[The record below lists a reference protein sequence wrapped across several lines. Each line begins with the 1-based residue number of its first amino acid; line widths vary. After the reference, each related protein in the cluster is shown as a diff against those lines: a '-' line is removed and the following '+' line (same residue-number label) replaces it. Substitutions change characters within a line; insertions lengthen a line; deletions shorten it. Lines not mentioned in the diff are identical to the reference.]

1 VTPFQVNPSCISSDK
16 SNRHP
21 ALSAAA
27 KMTASPDIQFVIN
40 RQIGLRPKK
49 LHGKFQLQESCFASS
64 K

>member
-1 VTPFQVNPSCISSDK
+1 VENGFVTVTPFQVNPSCISSDK

-40 RQIGLRPKK
+40 RQIGCGQK
-49 LHGKFQLQESCFASS
+49 S
-64 K
+64 